1 MEKVI
6 SDPFDTN
13 QNRDYI
19 GLKGENLGRPRMNA
33 ARAALAVAIL
43 LLGIWANSNPDV
55 LEDWL
60 SEPSNV
66 SVEDS
71 ELVGLQDTEEWLVLR
86 VEFPARPFAQDKA
99 DSMFDAAGPASNY
112 IGQMSGSQSVL

>member
-86 VEFPARPFAQDKA
+86 VEFPDRPFAQ
-99 DSMFDAAGPASNY
+99 
-112 IGQMSGSQSVL
+112 V

>member
-43 LLGIWANSNPDV
+43 LLGI
-55 LEDWL
+55 
-60 SEPSNV
+60 
-66 SVEDS
+66 
-71 ELVGLQDTEEWLVLR
+71 
-86 VEFPARPFAQDKA
+86 
-99 DSMFDAAGPASNY
+99 
-112 IGQMSGSQSVL
+112 